1 MAYEAR
7 MADPA
12 AVAAAKAHVCAAAD
26 SIQRYHWEE
35 SHNVFVYHIF
45 TNGDV
50 RSIRNGCD
58 PALAFI
64 PDKYTI
70 GMWLDDYE
78 EQDPRRR
85 RAERCVRAVQTFI
98 YDHWSPLGENGLEA
112 HAALG
117 GLERIQKAIVMKT
130 GTEGGELS
138 DFIILR
144 YASSMWGGCVREVRK
159 RKLVR
164 EHLEKVMST
173 HYGGEHSRRCV
184 GAIQLYLKHHW
195 DAGGRNAMED
205 HIRRSGEDA
214 VYNCL
219 LLGENDAYAKACL
232 IEYAGVMWDTCVEAL
247 EQRKY
252 VEGKLEAWGVDS
264 DELFGATE
272 NGLRELVG
280 RLEKGGPYD
289 LATVRKRL
297 AEVSD
302 DARML
307 SDGLLELMKA

>member
-1 MAYEAR
+1 
-7 MADPA
+7 
-12 AVAAAKAHVCAAAD
+12 
-26 SIQRYHWEE
+26 
-35 SHNVFVYHIF
+35 
-45 TNGDV
+45 V
-50 RSIRNGCD
+50 RSIRHGCA
-58 PALAFI
+58 PALASV

-85 RAERCVRAVQTFI
+85 RAERCVRAVQAFL
-98 YDHWSPLGENGLEA
+98 YDHWSPLGENGIEA
-112 HAALG
+112 HAASG
-117 GLERIQKAIVMKT
+117 GLERVQKAIVMKT

-144 YASSMWGGCVREVRK
+144 YASSMWGSCVREVRR
-159 RKLVR
+159 RKLVG
-164 EHLEKVMST
+164 EHLARVLSM
-173 HYGGEHSRRCV
+173 HYGREHSRRCV

-195 DAGGRNAMED
+195 DARGRNAMED

-219 LLGENDAYAKACL
+219 LFGENDAYAKACL
-232 IEYAGVMWDTCVEAL
+232 IEYAGVMWDSCVEAL

-252 VEGKLEAWGVDS
+252 VEGELEAWGVDS

-289 LATVRKRL
+289 SATVCERL
-297 AEVSD
+297 REVSE

>member
-1 MAYEAR
+1 
-7 MADPA
+7 
-12 AVAAAKAHVCAAAD
+12 
-26 SIQRYHWEE
+26 
-35 SHNVFVYHIF
+35 
-45 TNGDV
+45 
-50 RSIRNGCD
+50 
-58 PALAFI
+58 
-64 PDKYTI
+64 
-70 GMWLDDYE
+70 
-78 EQDPRRR
+78 
-85 RAERCVRAVQTFI
+85 
-98 YDHWSPLGENGLEA
+98 
-112 HAALG
+112 
-117 GLERIQKAIVMKT
+117 
-130 GTEGGELS
+130 
-138 DFIILR
+138 
-144 YASSMWGGCVREVRK
+144 
-159 RKLVR
+159 
-164 EHLEKVMST
+164 
-173 HYGGEHSRRCV
+173 
-184 GAIQLYLKHHW
+184 
-195 DAGGRNAMED
+195 MED